1 MYSEADLESAI
12 ASGALTAEAAEALRA
27 HVAGLRSAPAV
38 DEEHFRLITGFNDI
52 FVSIAGILVMVGL
65 GWSGGSASPFVG
77 AALVAAA
84 AWGMA
89 EYFTRQRR
97 MALPSI
103 LFLLA
108 FVGSSFALFM
118 TGVGEAAMSNAAD
131 STKALIFAGGAAF
144 AGAAALLHWRRFKV
158 PVTVAA
164 GAGAL
169 VGMAFSLVL
178 AAVPALEDHLNPLI
192 FVAGLGV
199 FVLAMRWDMSDRDR
213 KTRRSDVAFWLHL
226 LAAPLIVHPAFMLLG
241 DATGDD
247 AVGKGLLVLA
257 IYVVL
262 AAVALLVDRRAIMVS
277 SLAYVLAAIGGLFKE
292 LGAISL
298 NVAITALIIG
308 GSLLLLSVFWHSI
321 RARIVA
327 LAPDGIVGMVPP
339 VNRIATA

>member
-12 ASGALTAEAAEALRA
+12 ASGVLTADAADALRT
-27 HVAGLRSAPAV
+27 HVASLRAAPTV

-65 GWSGGSASPFVG
+65 GWSGGSAVPVLG
-77 AALVAAA
+77 AMLVMAA

-108 FVGSSFALFM
+108 FVGAAFAVVV
-118 TGVGEAAMSNAAD
+118 TGIGERAMDNAD
-131 STKALIFAGGAAF
+131 DTTKALIMAGAAAF
-144 AGAAALLHWRRFKV
+144 AGAAAVLHWRRFKV

-164 GAGAL
+164 GAAAL
-169 VGMAFSLVL
+169 VGMAFSLVV
-178 AAVPALEDHLNPLI
+178 AAFPVVGDHLNPLI
-192 FVAGLGV
+192 FLAGLGV
-199 FVLAMRWDMSDRDR
+199 FALAMRWDMSDRDR

-226 LAAPLIVHPAFMLLG
+226 LAAPMIVHPAFMLLG
-241 DATGDD
+241 TATGDN
-247 AVGKGLLVLA
+247 AVGNGVLVLA
-257 IYVVL
+257 VYVAL
-262 AAVALLVDRRAIMVS
+262 AAIALLVDRRAIMVS
-277 SLAYVLAAIGGLFKE
+277 SLAYVLVAIGGLFKE

-308 GSLLLLSVFWHSI
+308 GSLLLLSAFWHSI
-321 RARIVA
+321 RAKIVA
-327 LAPDGIVGMVPP
+327 LAPDGIAAMVPP

>member
-12 ASGALTAEAAEALRA
+12 AAGALSADAANALRD
-27 HVAGLRSAPAV
+27 HVSSLRAAPAV

-65 GWSGGSASPFVG
+65 GWSGGSVAPFLG

-108 FVGSSFALFM
+108 FVGAAAAM
-118 TGVGEAAMSNAAD
+118 IITGVGEAALSNATET
-131 STKALIFAGGAAF
+131 TKSLIFAGAAAFAGGAAV
-144 AGAAALLHWRRFKV
+144 LHWRRFKV
-158 PVTVAA
+158 SVTVAA
-164 GAGAL
+164 GAAAL
-169 VGMAFSLVL
+169 VGMAFSLVI
-178 AAVPALEDHLNPLI
+178 AAFPALEDHLNPLI
-192 FVAGLGV
+192 FFAGLGV
-199 FVLAMRWDMSDRDR
+199 FALAMRWDMSDRDR

-226 LAAPLIVHPAFMLLG
+226 LAAPMIVHPAFMLLG
-241 DATGDD
+241 TATGDN
-247 AVGKGLLVLA
+247 AVGNGLLVLA
-257 IYVVL
+257 IYVAL

-277 SLAYVLAAIGGLFKE
+277 SLAYVLVAIGGLFKE

-308 GSLLLLSVFWHSI
+308 GSLLMLSAFWHSL

-327 LAPDGIVGMVPP
+327 LAPGGVAAMVPP